1 MNRSSNPLIP
11 RKVLFSDPDIESPRL
26 SPDGTK
32 ISYLAPVNGALNVWV
47 GPADDPSEARP
58 ITGDKRGIRIYFWAY
73 TNRHILYLQD
83 KNGDENWHIYCV
95 DPVNG
100 QNIDL
105 TPFDG
110 VNARIQHMSPR
121 FPNRI
126 LVGLNDQNPELHDI
140 YSINIETEK
149 RTLLE
154 KNDGFSGYVVD
165 EDFNIR
171 FAMRYM
177 PDGSSEMLECT
188 DGMWRIFRKI
198 KPEDTIITYPLGF
211 NKEGNV
217 LYMVDSFDRDT
228 AALIALNTAT
238 GDRVMIAHDD
248 RADFATALIHPED
261 KNIQAAAF
269 TYERRQWQVLD
280 PSIEDD
286 IVYLKTA
293 VDGDLEVASR
303 TLDDRQWIVA
313 YAVDNGPVRFY
324 SYDREKKK
332 MNFLFTNRK
341 SLEVFTLARMQSVII
356 KSRDGLDLVSYL
368 SLPFDRIEDEPM
380 PLVVYVHGGP
390 WSRDEWGYNPNHQW
404 LANRGYAVLSVNYR
418 GSAGFGKKF
427 FNAGNLEWGGK
438 MHADLLDA
446 VHWAVNEGI
455 ADPERIAIMGKSYG
469 GYAALAGMAFTPEQF
484 ACGVDIVGPSNLVTL
499 LNSIPPYWVPEIE
512 LFRKRVG
519 DHLTEAGRLFLKHR
533 SPVNYAGWIKR
544 PLLICH
550 GANDPR
556 VRQSESD
563 QIVRIMRE
571 KNLPVIYLL
580 YPDEGHGLV
589 RHENR
594 LSFSA
599 VAEIFLS
606 RCLHGRCEPAG
617 DDLGN
622 SSMTVPAGA
631 EFIPGLK
638 EAIGD
643 K

>member
-26 SPDGTK
+26 SPDGTR

-171 FAMRYM
+171 FAMRYI
-177 PDGSSEMLECT
+177 PDASSEMLECT

-217 LYMVDSFDRDT
+217 LYMVDSFYLDT

-286 IVYLKTA
+286 IVYLKTG

-313 YAVDNGPVRFY
+313 YAGDNGPVRFY

-341 SLEVFTLARMQSVII
+341 SLEVFTLATMQSVII

-418 GSAGFGKKF
+418 GSTGFCKKF

-455 ADPERIAIMGKSYG
+455 ADPERIAIMGK
-469 GYAALAGMAFTPEQF
+469 
-484 ACGVDIVGPSNLVTL
+484 
-499 LNSIPPYWVPEIE
+499 
-512 LFRKRVG
+512 
-519 DHLTEAGRLFLKHR
+519 
-533 SPVNYAGWIKR
+533 
-544 PLLICH
+544 
-550 GANDPR
+550 
-556 VRQSESD
+556 
-563 QIVRIMRE
+563 
-571 KNLPVIYLL
+571 
-580 YPDEGHGLV
+580 
-589 RHENR
+589 
-594 LSFSA
+594 
-599 VAEIFLS
+599 
-606 RCLHGRCEPAG
+606 
-617 DDLGN
+617 
-622 SSMTVPAGA
+622 
-631 EFIPGLK
+631 
-638 EAIGD
+638 
-643 K
+643 